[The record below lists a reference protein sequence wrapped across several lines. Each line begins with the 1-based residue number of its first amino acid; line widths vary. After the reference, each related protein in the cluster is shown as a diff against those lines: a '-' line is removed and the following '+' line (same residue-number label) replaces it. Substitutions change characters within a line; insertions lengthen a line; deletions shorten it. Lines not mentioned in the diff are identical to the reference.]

1 MARHTKEEID
11 YAYDQ
16 ANIENILQYFCYAN
30 PIQYRVEEDPLLLSA
45 DFVMEL
51 MDLILSYSEN
61 KDISKSI
68 RNNLISLI
76 NHMERVA
83 PKYETIAQPG
93 LLEELKHVLRQSS
106 EENKDLSEYMLFCD
120 TREDMISREEYK
132 IHKEQ
137 YREELYAFLLDETYF
152 FDHCCMSD
160 LDVNNLIALARRPD
174 VLSMV
179 YRFID
184 KHKILIEAPLCH
196 DRLQLLLFV
205 RDAMECATKSLE
217 FRFTEQ
223 NGHETRLQVDY
234 ELFSDLYHYHDTAD
248 IKELRQNLESYH
260 KGEVPIR
267 RKLDLN

>member
-1 MARHTKEEID
+1 
-11 YAYDQ
+11 
-16 ANIENILQYFCYAN
+16 
-30 PIQYRVEEDPLLLSA
+30 
-45 DFVMEL
+45 
-51 MDLILSYSEN
+51 
-61 KDISKSI
+61 
-68 RNNLISLI
+68 
-76 NHMERVA
+76 MERVA

>member
-1 MARHTKEEID
+1 MARHTEEEIENE
-11 YAYDQ
+11 YAQ
-16 ANIENILQYFCYAN
+16 ANIENVLQYFCYAN